1 MAQHQLSLP
10 IVENLNR
17 GSLPEARLLHE
28 AKAPGFFAL
37 LTKPRPDDR
46 DRAGRVY
53 GKASRRSRQASY
65 RIEHLPLILE
75 RLDPSRDSFLSQ
87 AQFFCPTRRVIHL
100 WHINLCFVD
109 LDVYK
114 SALAGEDLNHV
125 VQVLRRYCDDEGVPL
140 PSVIISSGRGLY
152 AKWLLER
159 PLPQAALPRWNAV
172 QEALLEKFAPF
183 HADWKA
189 RSASQ
194 VLRLVQTVNTK
205 SGKLVCVLHVEEV
218 DGKPLRHD
226 FERLAD
232 AVLPWTRQE
241 LEALR
246 TRRALQKAGQREF
259 RLLRGGREGP
269 AKFSIRSLAWARL
282 QDLRTLQRMRGG
294 MIEEGLRETTLF
306 WSLSFMVASGATPA
320 RQMFYEARS
329 LAWELNPG
337 FVWNRDWRD
346 SDLSTLYRR
355 AQHEMKHP
363 GDRKAGLYWVTNRR
377 LIETFRITA
386 DEERQL
392 KTIVSRDEKR
402 RRNAEQHSETRRPGV
417 EARAQVRADRD
428 QAIRR
433 ESAEGVSQRELAV
446 RYGLSRGGIRRIL
459 AAAPS
464 CLAYGGYLLAG
475 FTGGGL
481 VQVLLYPF

>member
-1 MAQHQLSLP
+1 MARHQLSLP
-10 IVENLNR
+10 LVDSLNR
-17 GSLPEARLLHE
+17 SSLPEARLLHE
-28 AKAPGFFAL
+28 AQAPGFFAL
-37 LTKPRPDDR
+37 LTKPSPAELERDGQVHGKVRHRP
-46 DRAGRVY
+46 
-53 GKASRRSRQASY
+53 RQSSY
-65 RIEHLPLILE
+65 RIEHLPLVLD
-75 RLDPSRDSFLSQ
+75 RLDPTRDSFLSQ
-87 AQFFCPTRRVIHL
+87 AQFFRPTRRVVHL

-114 SALAGEDLNHV
+114 SALAGGDLNHI
-125 VQVLRRYCDDEGVPL
+125 VQTLRRYCGDEGVPL

-152 AKWLLER
+152 AKWVLER

-205 SGKLVCVLHVEEV
+205 SGERVRVLHVEEM
-218 DGKPLRHD
+218 DGEPLRYD
-226 FERLAD
+226 FEWLAD

-246 TRRALQKAGQREF
+246 TRRALKKAGQQEL

-269 AKFSIRSLAWARL
+269 ARFSARGLAWARL
-282 QDLRTLQRMRGG
+282 QDLRTLQRLRGG
-294 MIEEGLRETTLF
+294 MVKEGLREVTLF
-306 WSLSFMVASGATPA
+306 WSLLFMLASGVTTP
-320 RQMFYEARS
+320 RQMFHEARA
-329 LAWELNPG
+329 LARELNPD
-337 FVWNRDWRD
+337 FVRNREWRD

-355 AQHEMKHP
+355 AQYEMAHP
-363 GDRKAGLYWVTNRR
+363 GDRTAGLYWVTSQR
-377 LIETFRITA
+377 LIEIFQIA
-386 DEERQL
+386 PDEERQL

-402 RRNAEQHSETRRPGV
+402 RRDAAWHRKARSAGIETR
-417 EARAQVRADRD
+417 AQARADRD

-433 ESAEGVSQRELAV
+433 ESAEGTSQRELAV

-459 AAAPS
+459 AATS
-464 CLAYGGYLLAG
+464 MCLPFCAYFLAG
-475 FTGGGL
+475 FAGSGL
-481 VQVLLYPF
+481 FCVVLYSL

>member
-1 MAQHQLSLP
+1 MAQNQLSLP
-10 IVENLNR
+10 LVDDLNR
-17 GSLPEARLLHE
+17 SSLPEARLLYE
-28 AKAPGFFAL
+28 AQAPGFFAL
-37 LTKPRPDDR
+37 LTKPSPAELER
-46 DRAGRVY
+46 DGQVY
-53 GKASRRSRQASY
+53 GKVRPRQSSY
-65 RIEHLPLILE
+65 RIEHLPLVLE

-87 AQFFCPTRRVIHL
+87 AQFFRPTRRVIHL

-114 SALAGEDLNHV
+114 SALAGEDLAHV
-125 VQVLRRYCDDEGVPL
+125 VQVLRRYCGDEGVPL
-140 PSVIISSGRGLY
+140 PSVVISSGRGLY

-172 QEALLEKFAPF
+172 QEALLEKLAPF

-205 SGKLVCVLHVEEV
+205 SGEHVRVLHVEEL
-218 DGKPLRHD
+218 DGEPLRYD

-232 AVLPWTRQE
+232 AVLPWTRRE

-246 TRRALQKAGQREF
+246 TRRALKKAGQRQL

-269 AKFSIRSLAWARL
+269 ARFSARSLAWARL
-282 QDLRTLQRMRGG
+282 QDLRTLQRLRGG
-294 MIEEGLRETTLF
+294 RVEEGLREVTLF
-306 WSLSFMVASGATPA
+306 WALLFMLGSGVTTSQ
-320 RQMFYEARS
+320 QMFHEARA
-329 LAWELNPG
+329 LAREFNPD

-355 AQHEMKHP
+355 AQYEMAHP
-363 GDRKAGLYWVTNRR
+363 GDRTSGLYWATSQR
-377 LIETFRITA
+377 LIEIFQVTP

-392 KTIVSRDEKR
+392 RTIVSRDEKR
-402 RRNAEQHSETRRPGV
+402 RRDAAWHRKARGAGIEV
-417 EARAQVRADRD
+417 RAQARADRD

-433 ESAEGVSQRELAV
+433 ESAEGVSQRQLAV

-459 AAAPS
+459 AATAT
-464 CLAYGGYLLAG
+464 CLSYCVFLLSG
-475 FTGGGL
+475 FAGGGL
-481 VQVLLYPF
+481 FYVLLYSL

>member
-10 IVENLNR
+10 VVDSLNR
-17 GSLPEARLLHE
+17 SSLPEARLLHE
-28 AKAPGFFAL
+28 AQAPGFFAL
-37 LTKPRPDDR
+37 LTKPSPADIEHDR
-46 DRAGRVY
+46 HVY
-53 GKASRRSRQASY
+53 GKVRRPRQSSY
-65 RIEHLPLILE
+65 RIEHLPLVLD

-87 AQFFCPTRRVIHL
+87 AQFFRPTRRVIHL

-125 VQVLRRYCDDEGVPL
+125 VQVLRRYCGDEGVPL

-152 AKWLLER
+152 AKWILER

-205 SGKLVCVLHVEEV
+205 SGEHVRVLHVEEM
-218 DGKPLRHD
+218 DGEPLRYD

-232 AVLPWTRQE
+232 VVLPWTRQE

-246 TRRALQKAGQREF
+246 TRRALKKAGQQEL

-269 AKFSIRSLAWARL
+269 ARFSARGLAWARL
-282 QDLRTLQRMRGG
+282 QDLRTLQRLRGG
-294 MIEEGLRETTLF
+294 MVKEGLREATLF
-306 WSLSFMVASGATPA
+306 WSLLFMLASGVTTP
-320 RQMFYEARS
+320 RQMFHEARS
-329 LAWELNPG
+329 LARELHPD
-337 FVWNRDWRD
+337 FVWNREWRD

-355 AQHEMKHP
+355 AKQEVEHP
-363 GDRKAGLYWVTNRR
+363 GDRTTGLYWVRNAR
-377 LIETFRITA
+377 LIEMFQITP
-386 DEERQL
+386 DEERQMRS
-392 KTIVSRDEKR
+392 IISRDEKR
-402 RRNAEQHSETRRPGV
+402 RRNAAQHREARRPGV
-417 EARAQVRADRD
+417 EARAQARVDRD
-428 QAIRR
+428 QAIRQD
-433 ESAEGVSQRELAV
+433 SAEGISQRELAV
-446 RYGLSRGGIRRIL
+446 QYGLSRGGIRRIL
-459 AAAPS
+459 AATS
-464 CLAYGGYLLAG
+464 TCLSFCVSLLTG
-475 FTGGGL
+475 FAGGGL
-481 VQVLLYPF
+481 FCVLLYSL

>member
-1 MAQHQLSLP
+1 MAQNQLSLP
-10 IVENLNR
+10 LVDDLNR
-17 GSLPEARLLHE
+17 SSLPEARLLHE
-28 AKAPGFFAL
+28 AQAPGFFAL
-37 LTKPRPDDR
+37 LTKPSPTDIEHDR
-46 DRAGRVY
+46 RIY
-53 GKASRRSRQASY
+53 GKVRPRPRQSSY
-65 RIEHLPLILE
+65 RIEHLPLVLE

-87 AQFFCPTRRVIHL
+87 AQFFRPTRRVIHL

-114 SALAGEDLNHV
+114 SALAGGDLSHV
-125 VQVLRRYCDDEGVPL
+125 VQVLRRYCGDEGVPL

-205 SGKLVCVLHVEEV
+205 SGEHVRVLHVEEI
-218 DGKPLRHD
+218 DGEPLRYD

-232 AVLPWTRQE
+232 GVLPWTRQE

-246 TRRALQKAGQREF
+246 TRRALKKAGQREL

-269 AKFSIRSLAWARL
+269 ARLSARSLAWTRL
-282 QDLRTLQRMRGG
+282 QDLRTLQRLRGG
-294 MIEEGLRETTLF
+294 MIQEGLREVTLF
-306 WSLSFMVASGATPA
+306 WALLFMLGSGVTTSQ
-320 RQMFYEARS
+320 QMFHEARA
-329 LAWELNPG
+329 LARELNSD

-355 AQHEMKHP
+355 AQYEMAHP
-363 GDRKAGLYWVTNRR
+363 GDRTAGLYWVTSQR
-377 LIETFRITA
+377 LIEIFQVTP

-402 RRNAEQHSETRRPGV
+402 RRNAAQHREARRPGV
-417 EARAQVRADRD
+417 EARTQARADRD

-459 AAAPS
+459 AATS
-464 CLAYGGYLLAG
+464 TCLSLCVSLLTG
-475 FTGGGL
+475 FAGGGL
-481 VQVLLYPF
+481 FCVLLYSL

>member
-1 MAQHQLSLP
+1 MAQNQLSLP
-10 IVENLNR
+10 LVDDLNR
-17 GSLPEARLLHE
+17 SSLPEARLLYE
-28 AKAPGFFAL
+28 AQAPGFFAL
-37 LTKPRPDDR
+37 LTKPSPAELER
-46 DRAGRVY
+46 DGQVY
-53 GKASRRSRQASY
+53 GKVRPRQSSY
-65 RIEHLPLILE
+65 RIEHLPLVLE

-87 AQFFCPTRRVIHL
+87 AQFFRPTRRVIHL

-114 SALAGEDLNHV
+114 SALAGEDLSHV
-125 VQVLRRYCDDEGVPL
+125 VQVLRRYCGDEGVPL
-140 PSVIISSGRGLY
+140 PSVVISSGRGLY

-159 PLPQAALPRWNAV
+159 PLPQAVLPRWNAV

-205 SGKLVCVLHVEEV
+205 SGEHVRVLHVEEI
-218 DGKPLRHD
+218 DGEPLRYD

-246 TRRALQKAGQREF
+246 TRRALKKAGQRQL

-269 AKFSIRSLAWARL
+269 ARLSARGLAWARL
-282 QDLRTLQRMRGG
+282 QDLRTLQRLRGDRV
-294 MIEEGLRETTLF
+294 EEGLREVTLF
-306 WSLSFMVASGATPA
+306 WALLFMLASGATTP
-320 RQMFYEARS
+320 RQMFHEARA
-329 LAWELNPG
+329 LARELNPE

-355 AQHEMKHP
+355 AQYEMAHP
-363 GDRKAGLYWVTNRR
+363 GDRTAGLYWVTSQR
-377 LIETFRITA
+377 LIEIFRIVPH
-386 DEERQL
+386 EERQL
-392 KTIVSRDEKR
+392 RTIVSQDEKR
-402 RRNAEQHSETRRPGV
+402 RRNAEQHREARRPGV
-417 EARAQVRADRD
+417 EARAQARADRD

-433 ESAEGVSQRELAV
+433 ESAEGVSQRAIAARHGV
-446 RYGLSRGGIRRIL
+446 SQAHVNRIL
-459 AAAPS
+459 AATS
-464 CLAYGGYLLAG
+464 MCLPFCAYFLSGFAG
-475 FTGGGL
+475 SGL
-481 VQVLLYPF
+481 FCVLLYSL

>member
-1 MAQHQLSLP
+1 MARHQFSLP
-10 IVENLNR
+10 LVDNFNR
-17 GSLPEARLLHE
+17 SSLAEARLLHE
-28 AKAPGFFAL
+28 AQAPGFFAL
-37 LTKPRPDDR
+37 LTKPSPADVEHDR
-46 DRAGRVY
+46 RVH
-53 GKASRRSRQASY
+53 GKVRHRSRQASY
-65 RIEHLPLILE
+65 RIEHMPFILD

-87 AQFFCPTRRVIHL
+87 AQFFRPTRRVVHL

-125 VQVLRRYCDDEGVPL
+125 VQVLRRYCGDEGVPL
-140 PSVIISSGRGLY
+140 PSVVISSGRGLY
-152 AKWLLER
+152 AKWILER

-172 QEALLEKFAPF
+172 QEALLEKFEPF

-205 SGKLVCVLHVEEV
+205 SGERVRVLHVEEV
-218 DGKPLRHD
+218 DGEPLRYD
-226 FERLAD
+226 FERLSE

-246 TRRALQKAGQREF
+246 TRRALKKAGQQEL

-269 AKFSIRSLAWARL
+269 ARFSARGLAWDRL
-282 QDLRTLQRMRGG
+282 QDLRTLQRLRGG
-294 MIEEGLRETTLF
+294 MVREGLREETLF
-306 WSLSFMVASGATPA
+306 WSLLFMLASGVTTP
-320 RQMFYEARS
+320 REMFHEARA
-329 LAWELNPG
+329 LAREFNSG
-337 FVWNRDWRD
+337 FVWNREWRD

-355 AQHEMKHP
+355 AKQEVEHP
-363 GDRKAGLYWVTNRR
+363 RDRTRGLYWATNQH
-377 LIETFRITA
+377 LIEMFQIVP

-402 RRNAEQHSETRRPGV
+402 RRNAAQHREGRRPGV
-417 EARAQVRADRD
+417 EVRAQARADRD

-433 ESAEGVSQRELAV
+433 ESAEGISQRELAV

-459 AAAPS
+459 AATS
-464 CLAYGGYLLAG
+464 MCLPFCAYFLTGFAGSGLLY
-475 FTGGGL
+475 
-481 VQVLLYPF
+481 VLLHSL

>member
-1 MAQHQLSLP
+1 MAQNQLSLP
-10 IVENLNR
+10 LVDDLNR
-17 GSLPEARLLHE
+17 SSLPEARLLYE
-28 AKAPGFFAL
+28 AQAPGFFAL
-37 LTKPRPDDR
+37 LTKPSPAELER
-46 DRAGRVY
+46 DGQVY
-53 GKASRRSRQASY
+53 GKVRPRQSSY
-65 RIEHLPLILE
+65 RIEHLPLVLE

-87 AQFFCPTRRVIHL
+87 AQFFRPTRRVIHL

-114 SALAGEDLNHV
+114 SALAGEDLSHI
-125 VQVLRRYCDDEGVPL
+125 VQVLRRYCGDEGVPL

-152 AKWLLER
+152 AKWMLER

-205 SGKLVCVLHVEEV
+205 SGERVRVLHVEEV
-218 DGKPLRHD
+218 DGEPLRYD

-232 AVLPWTRQE
+232 VVLPWTRQE

-246 TRRALQKAGQREF
+246 TRRALKKAGQQEL

-269 AKFSIRSLAWARL
+269 ARFSARGLAWARL
-282 QDLRTLQRMRGG
+282 QDLRTLQRLRGG
-294 MIEEGLRETTLF
+294 MVKEGLREVTLF
-306 WSLSFMVASGATPA
+306 WSLLFMLASGVTTP
-320 RQMFYEARS
+320 RQMFHEARA
-329 LAWELNPG
+329 LARELNPD

-355 AQHEMKHP
+355 AQYEMAHP
-363 GDRKAGLYWVTNRR
+363 GDRTAGLYWVTSQR
-377 LIETFRITA
+377 LIEIFQVTP

-402 RRNAEQHSETRRPGV
+402 RRNAAQHREARRPGV
-417 EARAQVRADRD
+417 EARTQARADRD

-433 ESAEGVSQRELAV
+433 EAAEGVSQRAIAARHGV
-446 RYGLSRGGIRRIL
+446 SQAHVNRIL
-459 AAAPS
+459 AATS
-464 CLAYGGYLLAG
+464 MCLPFCAYFLSGFAG
-475 FTGGGL
+475 SGL
-481 VQVLLYPF
+481 FCVAIYSL

>member
-1 MAQHQLSLP
+1 MARHQLSLP
-10 IVENLNR
+10 LVDNLNR
-17 GSLPEARLLHE
+17 SSLPEARLLHE
-28 AKAPGFFAL
+28 ARAPGFFAL
-37 LTKPRPDDR
+37 LTKPSPADIEFDR
-46 DRAGRVY
+46 KVYGRVR
-53 GKASRRSRQASY
+53 RRSRQASY
-65 RIEHLPLILE
+65 RIEHMPIILD

-87 AQFFCPTRRVIHL
+87 AQFFRPTRRVIHL

-114 SALAGEDLNHV
+114 SALAGEDLNHI
-125 VQVLRRYCDDEGVPL
+125 VQMLRRYCGDEGVPL

-152 AKWLLER
+152 AKWMLER

-205 SGKLVCVLHVEEV
+205 SGERVRVLHVEEM
-218 DGKPLRHD
+218 DGEPLRYD
-226 FERLAD
+226 FERLAE

-246 TRRALQKAGQREF
+246 TRRALKKAGQQEL

-269 AKFSIRSLAWARL
+269 ARFSARGLAWARL
-282 QDLRTLQRMRGG
+282 QDLRTLQRLRGG
-294 MIEEGLRETTLF
+294 VVKEGLRETTLF
-306 WSLSFMVASGATPA
+306 WSLLFMLASGATPP
-320 RQMFYEARS
+320 RQMYHEARA
-329 LAWELNPG
+329 LARELDPG
-337 FVWNRDWRD
+337 FVRNREWRD

-355 AQHEMKHP
+355 AQYEMAHP
-363 GDRKAGLYWVTNRR
+363 GDRTAGLYWVTNQR
-377 LIETFRITA
+377 LIEMFLIA
-386 DEERQL
+386 PDEERQL

-402 RRNAEQHSETRRPGV
+402 RRNAAQHREARRPGV
-417 EARAQVRADRD
+417 EVRAQARADRD

-433 ESAEGVSQRELAV
+433 ESAAGVSQRELAV
-446 RYGLSRGGIRRIL
+446 RYGLSRGGIRRVL
-459 AAAPS
+459 AATS
-464 CLAYGGYLLAG
+464 MCLPFCAHFLAG
-475 FTGGGL
+475 FAGSGL
-481 VQVLLYPF
+481 FYVLLYSL